1 MIVLHMKAT
10 MRSFYV
16 HDFHSMTQRMVN
28 FMEEMESKV
37 IFGKRLKC
45 FREESGYTQS
55 IVANIL
61 GIERSTYTY
70 YETGKTTPVVF
81 DLMRLCRLYRVT
93 MDDLCGYNADVSGAL
108 GLGDAGQAVK
118 VRPRRKDRYL
128 SDSLQDLTTDEQ
140 QLLAYYRSATLE
152 DRAQLFEHLR
162 ANRRRD
168 HRRPTEK

>member
-1 MIVLHMKAT
+1 MIVLQMKVT
-10 MRSFYV
+10 VRSFYV

-28 FMEEMESKV
+28 SMEEMESKV
-37 IFGKRLKC
+37 IFGKRLKR

-108 GLGDAGQAVK
+108 GLGDSGQTVK

-128 SDSLQDLTTDEQ
+128 RDSLQDLTTDEQ
-140 QLLAYYRSATLE
+140 QLLAYYRSAALE

-162 ANRRRD
+162 TKRRRD